1 VREPGRSAAG
11 LLAPLLTGS
20 GVGLLLTWLHLP
32 AGALVGAVVGSA
44 LATGRRAARDRPNR
58 RRLDTAVRVAGMVL
72 LGCVSAARLDQ
83 DTLRSMLRI
92 CVPVVAGV
100 VVLLALNVVLARWL
114 VRRRGID
121 STTAVLACAPGGFSE
136 LSVMAVREGADV
148 GTVAVV
154 HLCRVLIVVLVLVP
168 ALVLVL
174 SGG

>member
-1 VREPGRSAAG
+1 VREPGRSLAG

-20 GVGLLLTWLHLP
+20 GLGLLLTWLQLP

-44 LATGRRAARDRPNR
+44 LATGRRAGRDRPSR
-58 RRLDTAVRVAGMVL
+58 RRLDAAVRVAGMVL

-92 CVPVVAGV
+92 FGPVIAGV
-100 VVLLALNVVLARWL
+100 VMLLALNVVLARWL
-114 VRRRGID
+114 VRRHGLD

-154 HLCRVLIVVLVLVP
+154 HLCRVLIVVLALVP
-168 ALVLVL
+168 ALVFVL
-174 SGG
+174 GGA

>member
-1 VREPGRSAAG
+1 VSEPGRSAAG

-20 GVGLLLTWLHLP
+20 GLGLLLTWLQLP

-44 LATGRRAARDRPNR
+44 LVADGRAARDRPGR
-58 RRLDTAVRVAGMVL
+58 RRLDAAVRVGGMVL

-92 CVPVVAGV
+92 CGPVFSGV

-114 VRRRGID
+114 VRRHGID
-121 STTAVLACAPGGFSE
+121 PTTAVLACAPGGFSE

-154 HLCRVLIVVLVLVP
+154 HVCRVLIVVLALVP
-168 ALVLVL
+168 ILVLVL
-174 SGG
+174 GGS